1 MPQSKRPSRNLPI
14 VTELHLLMLRS
25 DLNLPLLSANV
36 SNTGFSSNQNLEYE
50 FRTKPLCRGSGGEGR
65 DLVLFILDVYEF
77 IRGLT

>member
-25 DLNLPLLSANV
+25 DLNLPLLSADV

-50 FRTKPLCRGSGGEGR
+50 FRTKPLCRGSGGRGGISFYLYLTYTNLSEG
-65 DLVLFILDVYEF
+65 
-77 IRGLT
+77 